1 MGECF
6 FWYRPTQVVLDQRP
20 LNGRCCCCCVVNQF
34 LVIACFQVNPCQPAA
49 RWYCYCC
56 WLCPVLISD
65 MNIWHQQESRCF
77 QQHLIGFL
85 LAICPVLWLPVCFR
99 LHAKTVIFSIFA
111 SLLFRTS
118 FVYFIHVSYMF
129 LLVPAPPGSPEQNGC
144 VCVCVLFHITIQSIN
159 DRHWGCEKQWLCFI
173 LPWGAL

>member
-6 FWYRPTQVVLDQRP
+6 FWYRPTQVVPDQRP

-56 WLCPVLISD
+56 WLRPVLISD

-99 LHAKTVIFSIFA
+99 LHAKQWFFQFSHHFCFVQVSSISYTFHACFFWYRLPQVVPNKTV
-111 SLLFRTS
+111 
-118 FVYFIHVSYMF
+118 
-129 LLVPAPPGSPEQNGC
+129 

-173 LPWGAL
+173 LPWGVL